1 MVGKTDPFELQGQ
14 AEGSYF
20 PLYSNGTAQCK
31 KKNYAKKSMNSSW
44 MILPKKQQPKFISW
58 KIK

>member
-31 KKNYAKKSMNSSW
+31 KKKLRQKINEFVMDGSAKKNNNQN
-44 MILPKKQQPKFISW
+44 LAPGK
-58 KIK
+58 